1 MLKGRGLPEARRA
14 SFYVLLMY
22 KPMESTEKS
31 VKDMVVNVTAKE
43 VQIALMENHRLSE
56 LNKESSQGHSYS
68 VGDVFLGRV
77 KKILPALNA
86 AFVDI
91 GDEKEA
97 FVHYLDLG
105 LYFNSFDE
113 FVKKSNPNSDL
124 KQLYSNIKIGPA
136 LEKEG
141 RIEKVL
147 QKDQMIICQ
156 IVKEPISTKGSRLT
170 AEISLAGRNIVLLPF
185 AEKVSVSQK
194 ISSKEEK
201 KRLETLVKSILPKN
215 YGAIIRTAAEGKNA
229 AVLVGEVKA
238 LIEKWEGSWNKIAKS
253 KGVQSLFIEY
263 SKTTTILRDLLN
275 DSFTNIYIAD
285 EKIYE
290 ETKKY
295 ISTISPD
302 QEKIVK
308 LYDGKEP
315 IFDHFEVNRQIKS
328 SFGKVVPLKQ
338 GAYLVIE
345 TTEALNVIDVN
356 SGIRA
361 KTADQEEN
369 TYEVNKFAAEEIAR
383 QLRLRD
389 MGGIVIVDFI
399 DMETNEHKAG
409 LHKYMQELME
419 NDRAKHNVL
428 PLTKFGLMQ
437 ITRQRIRPV
446 TQIETAETC
455 PVCHGTGKILPSA
468 VIDEQI
474 EMKISFFAQDKG
486 IKSLTL
492 KTSPILGAYLSRGL
506 FSSYVTKWKKK
517 YKCKINLVEDTSYT
531 VLQNDLFDDKGNK
544 LES

>member
-1 MLKGRGLPEARRA
+1 
-14 SFYVLLMY
+14 
-22 KPMESTEKS
+22 METEKTE
-31 VKDMVVNVTAKE
+31 KDLIVDSGKSE
-43 VQIALMENHRLSE
+43 VRLALMENHRLIE
-56 LNKESSQGHSYS
+56 LNRESCEGRSFS

-97 FVHYLDLG
+97 FIHYLDLG
-105 LYFNSFDE
+105 LHFKAFDT
-113 FVKKSNPNSDL
+113 FVKESNPNREM
-124 KQLYSNIKIGPA
+124 KTLYSGIKLGPS

-141 RIEKVL
+141 RVEDHLKVG
-147 QKDQMIICQ
+147 QMMVVQ

-201 KRLETLVKSILPKN
+201 KRLETLVGNILPKN

-229 AVLVGEVKA
+229 AILVAEVKS
-238 LIEKWEGSWNKIAKS
+238 LIEKWESSWKKVAKS
-253 KGVQSLFIEY
+253 KGVELLFTEY
-263 SKTTTILRDLLN
+263 SKTTAVLRDLLN
-275 DSFTNIYIAD
+275 DSFTNVYVND
-285 EKIYE
+285 PKVYE
-290 ETKKY
+290 EARQY
-295 ISTISPD
+295 ISLISPD

-308 LYDGKEP
+308 LYDGKDP
-315 IFDHFEVNRQIKS
+315 IFDHFEVTRQIKS

-345 TTEALNVIDVN
+345 TTEALNVVDVN

-361 KTADQEEN
+361 KTNDHEEN
-369 TYEVNKFAAEEIAR
+369 TYEVNRLAAEEIAR

-399 DMETNEHKAG
+399 DMETPEHRNN

-419 NDRAKHNVL
+419 GDRAKHNVL

-446 TQIETAETC
+446 TEINTSEQC
-455 PVCHGTGKILPSA
+455 PLCHGTGKISSTV

-474 EMKISFFAQDKG
+474 ERALSYYVVDKG
-486 IKSLTL
+486 IKTLTL
-492 KTSPILGAYLSRGL
+492 KVSPILGAYLTRG
-506 FSSYVTKWKKK
+506 FNSFVKKWKKK
-517 YKCKINLVEDTSYT
+517 YKCKLNLVEQTEFSI
-531 VLQNDLFDDKGNK
+531 LQNEFYNEKGEA
-544 LES
+544 LE